1 MRREAASNSV
11 TAASCHSPY
20 PGERLPERNAMT
32 QNVRL
37 APRLV
42 AMLGLIL
49 GCAFHAQAATI
60 SVGTRI
66 SLSPTEFV
74 VPIEISDAVDVISWE
89 FDLTYDPTDVQIN
102 TSCDPFSGDVYCSLL
117 TGPVTEGDFFASG
130 APFNL
135 LNPGFI
141 DLDPTT
147 FAQTGLLFGVQ
158 GAFGGVPPFP
168 SGAGVLA
175 FVQFT
180 LLGDGAS
187 PIEVNGSAV
196 SAVPEPG
203 TLALLASG
211 LLLPAARR
219 RLGRAGRRRSPSRS
233 A

>member
-1 MRREAASNSV
+1 
-11 TAASCHSPY
+11 
-20 PGERLPERNAMT
+20 MT
-32 QNVRL
+32 QGARL
-37 APRLV
+37 ALRLL
-42 AMLGLIL
+42 AMVGLTL
-49 GCAFHAQAATI
+49 VFPVHAQAATI

-66 SLSPTEFV
+66 ILSPTVFV
-74 VPIEISDAVDVISWE
+74 VPIEISDAVEVISWE
-89 FDLTYDPTDVQIN
+89 FDLTYDPTDVQVN
-102 TSCDPFSGDVYCSLL
+102 TGCDSSGVDVYCSFL
-117 TGPVTEGDFFASG
+117 TGPVTEGAFFASG

-147 FAQTGLLFGVQ
+147 FEQTGLLFGVQ

-175 FVQFT
+175 FVEFT
-180 LLGDGAS
+180 LLGDGTS

-219 RLGRAGRRRSPSRS
+219 RFRRGRRPSS
-233 A
+233 LQ